1 MALTDK
7 LTNIADAI
15 REKTGS
21 TRTMNLEEMAAAVTN
36 IKIPT
41 INTEVEDALLT
52 RTLTSYENDR
62 ITELGRYGLQGMRLL
77 ETVSLPN
84 LVKTPFDAFADCT
97 ALKHVSLP
105 KYTGLEGRSRM
116 FDHCSA
122 LTDDSFD
129 IPNLIHTNALD
140 FRECTG
146 LTKVPYESQLNYVGD
161 ACFMN
166 CLIQSVNLPNV
177 TGIGFSSFQA
187 CKSLVRVDVGVGQR
201 GTLRRD
207 TFNGCSALE
216 TCILRADAFLPMD
229 NTSAFKGTPIES
241 GTGYIY
247 VPSALVDQYKAATN
261 WTVYADQIR
270 AIEDYSEITG
280 GL

>member
-7 LTNIADAI
+7 LVAIADAI
-15 REKTGS
+15 REKTGK
-21 TRTMNLEEMAAAVTN
+21 TDEMTLNQMAVE
-36 IKIPT
+36 IDEIASG
-41 INTEVEDALLT
+41 NTEVEDALLT

-62 ITELGRYGLQGMRLL
+62 ITELGRYGLQGMRLM

-84 LVKTPFDAFADCT
+84 LVKTPIDAFADCT

-105 KYTGLEGRSRM
+105 KYTGLQGGSRM
-116 FDHCSA
+116 FTRCSA

-129 IPNLIHTNALD
+129 IPNLIHTNAWD
-140 FRECTG
+140 FQECTG
-146 LTKVPYESQLNYVGD
+146 LTKIPYESQLDYIGD
-161 ACFMN
+161 WCFAN

-177 TGIGFSSFQA
+177 TRIGYSSFYD
-187 CKSLVRVDVGVGQR
+187 CKSLVRVDVGVKQR
-201 GTLRRD
+201 NILRRD

-216 TCILRADAFLPMD
+216 TCILRADAFLPME
-229 NTSAFKGTPIES
+229 NTSAFQGTPIES

-247 VPSALVDQYKAATN
+247 VPSALVGQYKAATN

>member
-7 LTNIADAI
+7 LVAIADAI
-15 REKTGS
+15 RKKTGK
-21 TRTMNLEEMAAAVTN
+21 TDKMTLNQMAVEIDEIASG
-36 IKIPT
+36 
-41 INTEVEDALLT
+41 NTEVEDALLT

-84 LVKTPFDAFADCT
+84 LVKTAIDAFSECT

-105 KYTGLEGRSRM
+105 KYTGLEGGSKM
-116 FDHCSA
+116 FHSCSA

-129 IPNLIHTNALD
+129 IPNLIHTNAWD
-140 FRECTG
+140 FWECTG
-146 LTKVPYESQLNYVGD
+146 LTKIPYESQLNYVGD
-161 ACFMN
+161 NCFRS
-166 CLIQSVNLPNV
+166 CLIQSANLPNV
-177 TGIGFSSFQA
+177 TGIGYGSFQD
-187 CKSLVRVDVGVGQR
+187 CKSLVRVDVGVKQR
-201 GTLRRD
+201 NTLRRD

-216 TCILRADAFLPMD
+216 TCIFRADAFLPMD

>member
-1 MALTDK
+1 MALTNK
-7 LTNIADAI
+7 LVAIADAI
-15 REKTGS
+15 RKKTGK
-21 TRTMNLEEMAAAVTN
+21 TDEMTLNQMAVE
-36 IKIPT
+36 IDGIASG
-41 INTEVEDALLT
+41 NTEVEDAMIA
-52 RTLTSYENDR
+52 RTLTSYENGK
-62 ITELGRYGLQGMRLL
+62 ITEFGRYCFQGMLLL

-84 LVKTPFDAFADCT
+84 LVKTPIDAFADCK

-105 KYTGLEGRSRM
+105 KYTGLQGGSRM
-116 FDHCSA
+116 FDRCSA

-129 IPNLIHTNALD
+129 IPNLIHTNTFD
-140 FRECTG
+140 FHECTG
-146 LTKVPYESQLNYVGD
+146 LTKIPYESQLDYVGD
-161 ACFMN
+161 LCFDN
-166 CLIQSVNLPNV
+166 CLIQSANLPNV
-177 TGIGFSSFQA
+177 TGIGQGSFRN
-187 CKSLVRVDVGVGQR
+187 CKSLVRVDVGVKQR
-201 GTLRRD
+201 RTLRRD

-216 TCILRADAFLPMD
+216 TCILRADIFLPMD
-229 NTSAFKGTPIES
+229 QTSAFEGTPIES

>member
-7 LTNIADAI
+7 LVAIADAI
-15 REKTGS
+15 RKKTGK
-21 TRTMNLEEMAAAVTN
+21 TDKMTLNQMAVEINEIASG
-36 IKIPT
+36 
-41 INTEVEDALLT
+41 NTEVEDALLT
-52 RTLTSYENDR
+52 GTITSYENDR
-62 ITELGRYGLQGMRLL
+62 ITELGRYGLQGKSLL

-84 LVKTPFDAFADCT
+84 LVKTPIDAFSDCT

-105 KYTGLEGRSRM
+105 KYTGLQGGSRM
-116 FDHCSA
+116 FLRCSA

-129 IPNLIHTNALD
+129 IPNLIHTNAWD
-140 FRECTG
+140 FCDCTG
-146 LTKVPYESQLNYVGD
+146 LTKIPYESQLDYVGD
-161 ACFMN
+161 HCFRN
-166 CLIQSVNLPNV
+166 CLIQSANLPNV
-177 TGIGFSSFQA
+177 TGIGYSSFMD
-187 CKSLVRVDVGVGQR
+187 CKSLIRVDVGVKQR
-201 GTLRRD
+201 NTLRRD
-207 TFNGCSALE
+207 TFKGCSALE

-229 NTSAFKGTPIES
+229 NTSAFEGTPIES

-270 AIEDYSEITG
+270 AIEDYPEITG

>member
-7 LTNIADAI
+7 LVAIADAI
-15 REKTGS
+15 REKTGK
-21 TRTMNLEEMAAAVTN
+21 TDKMTLNQMAVEIDEIASG
-36 IKIPT
+36 
-41 INTEVEDALLT
+41 NTEVEDAFLT
-52 RTLTSYENDR
+52 RTFTSYENDR

-84 LVKTPFDAFADCT
+84 LVKTPIDAFADCT

-105 KYTGLEGRSRM
+105 KYTGLQGGSRM
-116 FDHCSA
+116 FQHCSA

-129 IPNLIHTNALD
+129 IPNLIHTNAGD
-140 FRECTG
+140 FWDCTG
-146 LTKVPYESQLNYVGD
+146 LTKIPYESQLDYVGD
-161 ACFMN
+161 HCFRG
-166 CLIQSVNLPNV
+166 CLIQSANLPDV
-177 TGIGFSSFQA
+177 TGIGYSSFQD
-187 CKSLVRVDVGVGQR
+187 CKSLVRVDVGVKQR
-201 GTLRRD
+201 RTLRKD

-216 TCILRADAFLPMD
+216 TCIFRADAFLPMD

>member
-7 LTNIADAI
+7 LVAIADAI
-15 REKTGS
+15 REKTGK
-21 TRTMNLEEMAAAVTN
+21 TDEMTLNQMAVE
-36 IKIPT
+36 IDEIASG
-41 INTEVEDALLT
+41 NTEVEDALLT

-62 ITELGRYGLQGMRLL
+62 ITELGRYGLQGMRLM

-84 LVKTPFDAFADCT
+84 LVKTPIDAFADCT

-105 KYTGLEGRSRM
+105 KYTGLQGGSRM
-116 FDHCSA
+116 FIRCSA

-129 IPNLIHTNALD
+129 IPNLIHTNAWD
-140 FRECTG
+140 FQECTG
-146 LTKVPYESQLNYVGD
+146 LTKIPYESQLDYVGD
-161 ACFMN
+161 MSFRN

-177 TGIGFSSFQA
+177 TGIGYSSFYD
-187 CKSLVRVDVGVGQR
+187 CKSLGRVDVGVKQR
-201 GTLRRD
+201 KTLRRD

-216 TCILRADAFLPMD
+216 TCILRADAFLPME

>member
-7 LTNIADAI
+7 LVAIADAI
-15 REKTGS
+15 RKKTGK
-21 TRTMNLEEMAAAVTN
+21 TDEMTLNQMAVE
-36 IKIPT
+36 IDEIASG
-41 INTEVEDALLT
+41 NTEVEDAMLT

-62 ITELGRYGLQGMRLL
+62 ITELGRYGLQGMLLL

-84 LVKTPFDAFADCT
+84 LVKTPIDAFADCT

-105 KYTGLEGRSRM
+105 KYTGLQGGSRM
-116 FDHCSA
+116 FDRCSA
-122 LTDDSFD
+122 LTDDSID
-129 IPNLIHTNALD
+129 IPNLIQTNAWD
-140 FRECTG
+140 FWTCTG
-146 LTKVPYESQLNYVGD
+146 LTKIPYESQLDYVGD
-161 ACFMN
+161 MCFRD
-166 CLIQSVNLPNV
+166 CLIQSANLPNA
-177 TGIGFSSFQA
+177 TWIGYSSFQD
-187 CKSLVRVDVGVGQR
+187 CKSLVRVDVGVKQR
-201 GTLRRD
+201 NTLRKD

-216 TCILRADAFLPMD
+216 TCILRADVFLPMD
-229 NTSAFKGTPIES
+229 NISAFVGTPIES

-270 AIEDYSEITG
+270 AIEDYPEITG

>member
-7 LTNIADAI
+7 LVAIADAI
-15 REKTGS
+15 REKTGK
-21 TRTMNLEEMAAAVTN
+21 TDEMTLNQMAVEIN
-36 IKIPT
+36 EIASG
-41 INTEVEDALLT
+41 NTEVEDAMLT

-84 LVKTPFDAFADCT
+84 LVKTEINAFTDCT

-105 KYTGLEGRSRM
+105 KYTGLQGGARM
-116 FDHCSA
+116 FFQCST

-129 IPNLIHTNALD
+129 IPNLIHTNAWD
-140 FRECTG
+140 FYDCTG
-146 LTKVPYESQLNYVGD
+146 LTKVPYESQLDYVGD
-161 ACFMN
+161 YCFRN
-166 CLIQSVNLPNV
+166 CLIQSANLPNV
-177 TGIGFSSFQA
+177 TRIGYSSFMD
-187 CKSLVRVDVGVGQR
+187 CKSLVRVDVGVKQR
-201 GTLRRD
+201 NTLRGE
-207 TFNGCSALE
+207 TFKGCSALE
-216 TCILRADAFLPMD
+216 TCILRADVFLPMD
-229 NTSAFKGTPIES
+229 QTSAFEGTPIES

-270 AIEDYSEITG
+270 AIEDVSEITG

>member
-7 LTNIADAI
+7 LVAIANAI
-15 REKTGS
+15 RKKTGK
-21 TRTMNLEEMAAAVTN
+21 TDKMTLNQMAVEIDEIASG
-36 IKIPT
+36 
-41 INTEVEDALLT
+41 NTEVEDAMLT

-62 ITELGRYGLQGMRLL
+62 ITELGRYGLQGMFLL

-84 LVKTPFDAFADCT
+84 LVKTPIDAFVDCT
-97 ALKHVSLP
+97 ALRHVSLP
-105 KYTGLEGRSRM
+105 KYTGLQGGSRM
-116 FDHCSA
+116 FCRCSA

-129 IPNLIHTNALD
+129 IPNLIHTNAWD

-146 LTKVPYESQLNYVGD
+146 LTKIPYESQLNYVGD
-161 ACFMN
+161 NCFRS
-166 CLIQSVNLPNV
+166 CLIQSANLPNV
-177 TGIGFSSFQA
+177 TGIGYASFQD
-187 CKSLVRVDVGVGQR
+187 CKSLVRVDVGVKQR
-201 GTLRRD
+201 RTLRRD

>member
-1 MALTDK
+1 
-7 LTNIADAI
+7 
-15 REKTGS
+15 
-21 TRTMNLEEMAAAVTN
+21 
-36 IKIPT
+36 
-41 INTEVEDALLT
+41 
-52 RTLTSYENDR
+52 
-62 ITELGRYGLQGMRLL
+62 
-77 ETVSLPN
+77 
-84 LVKTPFDAFADCT
+84 
-97 ALKHVSLP
+97 
-105 KYTGLEGRSRM
+105 M

-129 IPNLIHTNALD
+129 IPNLIHTNAFD

-270 AIEDYSEITG
+270 AIEDYPEITG

>member
-7 LTNIADAI
+7 LVAIANAI
-15 REKTGS
+15 REKTGK
-21 TRTMNLEEMAAAVTN
+21 TDKMTLNQMAVEIDEIASG
-36 IKIPT
+36 
-41 INTEVEDALLT
+41 NTEVEDAMLT
-52 RTLTSYENDR
+52 RTLTSYENNR

-84 LVKTPFDAFADCT
+84 LVKTPIDAFVDCT

-105 KYTGLEGRSRM
+105 KYTGLQGGSRM
-116 FDHCSA
+116 FDRCSS

-146 LTKVPYESQLNYVGD
+146 LTKVPYESQLDYIGD
-161 ACFMN
+161 WCFAN

-177 TGIGFSSFQA
+177 TGIGQSSFYD
-187 CKSLVRVDVGVGQR
+187 CKSLVRVDVGVKQR
-201 GTLRRD
+201 KTLRRD

>member
-7 LTNIADAI
+7 LVAIANAI
-15 REKTGS
+15 REKTGK
-21 TRTMNLEEMAAAVTN
+21 TDKMTLNQMAVEIDEIASG
-36 IKIPT
+36 
-41 INTEVEDALLT
+41 NTEAEDALLT
-52 RTLTSYENDR
+52 RTLTSYENNR
-62 ITELGRYGLQGMRLL
+62 ITELGRYGLQGMFLL

-84 LVKTPFDAFADCT
+84 LVKTPIDAFVDCT

-105 KYTGLEGRSRM
+105 KYTGLQGGSRM
-116 FDHCSA
+116 FNHCSS

-129 IPNLIHTNALD
+129 IPNLIHTNAHD

-146 LTKVPYESQLNYVGD
+146 LTKVPYESQLDYIGD
-161 ACFMN
+161 WCFAN

-177 TGIGFSSFQA
+177 TGIGYSSFFD
-187 CKSLVRVDVGVGQR
+187 CKSLVRVDVGVKQR
-201 GTLRRD
+201 NTLRRD

-216 TCILRADAFLPMD
+216 TCIFRADAFLPMD

>member
-7 LTNIADAI
+7 LVAIADAI
-15 REKTGS
+15 REKTGK
-21 TRTMNLEEMAAAVTN
+21 TDKMTLNQMAVEIDEIASG
-36 IKIPT
+36 
-41 INTEVEDALLT
+41 NTEVEDALLT
-52 RTLTSYENDR
+52 RTLTSYENNR
-62 ITELGRYGLQGMRLL
+62 ITELGRYGLQGMLLL

-84 LVKTPFDAFADCT
+84 LVKAPIDAFADCK

-105 KYTGLEGRSRM
+105 KYTGLQGGSRM
-116 FDHCSA
+116 FDRCSA

-146 LTKVPYESQLNYVGD
+146 LTKIPYESQLNYVGD
-161 ACFMN
+161 MCFEN
-166 CLIQSVNLPNV
+166 CLIPSANLPNV
-177 TGIGFSSFQA
+177 TGIGYSSFRN
-187 CKSLVRVDVGVGQR
+187 CKSLVRVDVGVKQR
-201 GTLRRD
+201 KTLRHD

-229 NTSAFKGTPIES
+229 NISAFVGTPIGS

-247 VPSALVDQYKAATN
+247 VPSTLVDQYKAATN

-270 AIEDYSEITG
+270 AIEDYPEITG

>member
-7 LTNIADAI
+7 LVAIADAI
-15 REKTGS
+15 REKTGK
-21 TRTMNLEEMAAAVTN
+21 TDEMTLNQMAVE
-36 IKIPT
+36 ISEIASG
-41 INTEVEDALLT
+41 NTEVEDAMLT

-84 LVKTPFDAFADCT
+84 LVKTEIDAFADCT

-105 KYTGLEGRSRM
+105 KYTGLQGGARM
-116 FDHCSA
+116 FYRCSA

-129 IPNLIHTNALD
+129 IPNLIHTNAWD
-140 FRECTG
+140 FFDCTG
-146 LTKVPYESQLNYVGD
+146 LTKIPYEFQLDYVGD
-161 ACFMN
+161 HCFRN
-166 CLIQSVNLPNV
+166 CLIQSANLSNV
-177 TGIGFSSFQA
+177 TGIGFSSFQD
-187 CKSLVRVDVGVGQR
+187 CKSLVRVDVGVKQR
-201 GTLRRD
+201 NTLRLD
-207 TFNGCSALE
+207 TFKGCSALE
-216 TCILRADAFLPMD
+216 TCIFRADAFLPMD
-229 NTSAFKGTPIES
+229 VTSAFIGTPIES

>member
-7 LTNIADAI
+7 LVAIADAI
-15 REKTGS
+15 RKKTGK
-21 TRTMNLEEMAAAVTN
+21 TDEMTLNQMAVEIN
-36 IKIPT
+36 EIASG
-41 INTEVEDALLT
+41 NTEVEDALLT
-52 RTLTSYENDR
+52 GTLTSYENDR
-62 ITELGRYGLQGMRLL
+62 ITELGRYSLQGKLLL

-84 LVKTPFDAFADCT
+84 LVKTAIDAFSDCT

-105 KYTGLEGRSRM
+105 KYTGLQGGSRM
-116 FDHCSA
+116 FYRCSA

-129 IPNLIHTNALD
+129 IPNLIYTNAWD
-140 FRECTG
+140 FFDCTG
-146 LTKVPYESQLNYVGD
+146 LTKIPYESQLNYVGD
-161 ACFMN
+161 FCFRN
-166 CLIQSVNLPNV
+166 CLIQSANLPNV
-177 TGIGFSSFQA
+177 TGIGHSSFQD
-187 CKSLVRVDVGVGQR
+187 CKSLVRVDVGVKQR
-201 GTLRRD
+201 NTLRRD

-229 NTSAFKGTPIES
+229 NTSTFKGTPIES

>member
-7 LTNIADAI
+7 LVAIADAI
-15 REKTGS
+15 REKTGK
-21 TRTMNLEEMAAAVTN
+21 TDKMTLNQMAVEIDEIASG
-36 IKIPT
+36 
-41 INTEVEDALLT
+41 NTEVEDALLT

-62 ITELGRYGLQGMRLL
+62 ITELGRYVLQGMLLL

-84 LVKTPFDAFADCT
+84 LVKAPIDAFADCK

-105 KYTGLEGRSRM
+105 KYTGLQGGSRM
-116 FDHCSA
+116 FDRCSA

-146 LTKVPYESQLNYVGD
+146 LTKIPYESQLNYVGD
-161 ACFMN
+161 MCFRN
-166 CLIQSVNLPNV
+166 CLIQSANLPNV
-177 TGIGFSSFQA
+177 TGIGYSSFQD
-187 CKSLVRVDVGVGQR
+187 CKSLVRVDVGVKQR
-201 GTLRRD
+201 RTLRRD

-229 NTSAFKGTPIES
+229 NISAFVGTPIGS

-247 VPSALVDQYKAATN
+247 VPSTLVDQYKAATN

-270 AIEDYSEITG
+270 AIEDYPEITG

>member
-7 LTNIADAI
+7 LVAIADAI
-15 REKTGS
+15 REKTGK
-21 TRTMNLEEMAAAVTN
+21 TDKMTLNQMAVEIDEIASG
-36 IKIPT
+36 
-41 INTEVEDALLT
+41 NTEVEDALLT

-62 ITELGRYGLQGMRLL
+62 ITELGRYGLQGMFLL

-84 LVKTPFDAFADCT
+84 LVKTPIDAFADCK

-105 KYTGLEGRSRM
+105 KYTGLQGGARM
-116 FDHCSA
+116 FSFCSA

-129 IPNLIHTNALD
+129 IPNLIQTNAWD

-146 LTKVPYESQLNYVGD
+146 LTKVPYESQLDYVGD
-161 ACFMN
+161 MCFDN
-166 CLIQSVNLPNV
+166 CLIQSANLPNV
-177 TGIGFSSFQA
+177 TKIGYSSFRN
-187 CKSLVRVDVGVGQR
+187 CKSLVRVDVGVKQR
-201 GTLRRD
+201 NTLRLD

-216 TCILRADAFLPMD
+216 TCILRADVFLPMD
-229 NTSAFKGTPIES
+229 NISAFVGTPIES

-270 AIEDYSEITG
+270 AIEDYPEITG

>member
-7 LTNIADAI
+7 LVTIADAI
-15 REKTGS
+15 REKTGK
-21 TRTMNLEEMAAAVTN
+21 TDKMTLNQMAVEIDEIASG
-36 IKIPT
+36 
-41 INTEVEDALLT
+41 NTEVEDAMLT
-52 RTLTSYENDR
+52 RTLTSYENNR

-84 LVKTPFDAFADCT
+84 LVKTPIDAFADCT

-105 KYTGLEGRSRM
+105 KYTGLQGGSRM
-116 FDHCSA
+116 FDRCSA

-129 IPNLIHTNALD
+129 IPNLIHTNGLD

-146 LTKVPYESQLNYVGD
+146 LTKVPYESQLDYVGD
-161 ACFMN
+161 MCFMN
-166 CLIQSVNLPNV
+166 CLIQSANLPNV
-177 TGIGFSSFQA
+177 TGIGYSSFYG
-187 CKSLVRVDVGVGQR
+187 CKSLVRVDAGVKQR

>member
-7 LTNIADAI
+7 LVAIADAI
-15 REKTGS
+15 REKTGK
-21 TRTMNLEEMAAAVTN
+21 TDEMTLNQMAVE
-36 IKIPT
+36 IDGIASG
-41 INTEVEDALLT
+41 NTEVEDAMLT

-62 ITELGRYGLQGMRLL
+62 ITELGRYGLQGMFLL

-84 LVKTPFDAFADCT
+84 LVKTSFDAFADCT

-105 KYTGLEGRSRM
+105 KYTGLQGGSRM
-116 FDHCSA
+116 FYRCSS

-146 LTKVPYESQLNYVGD
+146 LTKVPYESQLNYIGD
-161 ACFMN
+161 WCFAN

-177 TGIGFSSFQA
+177 TGIGNSSFYD
-187 CKSLVRVDVGVGQR
+187 CKSLVRVDVGVKQR
-201 GTLRRD
+201 NTLRRD

-270 AIEDYSEITG
+270 AIEAYSEITG

>member
-7 LTNIADAI
+7 LVAIADAI
-15 REKTGS
+15 REKTGK
-21 TRTMNLEEMAAAVTN
+21 TDEMTLNQMAVE
-36 IKIPT
+36 IDEIASG
-41 INTEVEDALLT
+41 NTEVEDALLT

-62 ITELGRYGLQGMRLL
+62 ITELGRYGLQGMRLM

-84 LVKTPFDAFADCT
+84 LVKTPIDAFADCT

-105 KYTGLEGRSRM
+105 KYTGLQGGSRM
-116 FDHCSA
+116 FTRCSA

-129 IPNLIHTNALD
+129 IPNLIHTNTLD
-140 FRECTG
+140 FQECTG
-146 LTKVPYESQLNYVGD
+146 LTKIPYESQLDYVGD
-161 ACFMN
+161 MSFTN
-166 CLIQSVNLPNV
+166 CLIQSANLPNV
-177 TGIGFSSFQA
+177 TGIGFSSFRD
-187 CKSLVRVDVGVGQR
+187 CKSLVRVDVGVKQR
-201 GTLRRD
+201 KTLRKE
-207 TFNGCSALE
+207 TFEGCSALE
-216 TCILRADAFLPMD
+216 TCILRADAFLPME
-229 NTSAFKGTPIES
+229 NTSAFQGTPIES

-247 VPSALVDQYKAATN
+247 VPSALVGQYKAATN

>member
-1 MALTDK
+1 
-7 LTNIADAI
+7 
-15 REKTGS
+15 
-21 TRTMNLEEMAAAVTN
+21 
-36 IKIPT
+36 
-41 INTEVEDALLT
+41 
-52 RTLTSYENDR
+52 
-62 ITELGRYGLQGMRLL
+62 
-77 ETVSLPN
+77 
-84 LVKTPFDAFADCT
+84 
-97 ALKHVSLP
+97 
-105 KYTGLEGRSRM
+105 M
-116 FDHCSA
+116 FYRCSS

-146 LTKVPYESQLNYVGD
+146 LTKVPYESQLNYIGD
-161 ACFMN
+161 WCFAN
-166 CLIQSVNLPNV
+166 RLIQSVNLPNV
-177 TGIGFSSFQA
+177 TRIGYSSFYD
-187 CKSLVRVDVGVGQR
+187 CKSLVRVDVGVKQR
-201 GTLRRD
+201 NTLRRD

>member
-7 LTNIADAI
+7 LVAIANAI
-15 REKTGS
+15 REKTGK
-21 TRTMNLEEMAAAVTN
+21 TDKMTLNQMAVEIDEIASG
-36 IKIPT
+36 
-41 INTEVEDALLT
+41 NTEVEDALLT

-62 ITELGRYGLQGMRLL
+62 ITELGRYGLQGMLLL

-84 LVKTPFDAFADCT
+84 LVKTPIDAFADCK

-105 KYTGLEGRSRM
+105 KYTGLQGGSRM
-116 FDHCSA
+116 FARCSA

-140 FRECTG
+140 FNECTG
-146 LTKVPYESQLNYVGD
+146 LTKIPYESQLDYVGD
-161 ACFMN
+161 MCFRN
-166 CLIQSVNLPNV
+166 CLIQSANLPNV
-177 TGIGFSSFQA
+177 TGIGYCSFQD
-187 CKSLVRVDVGVGQR
+187 CKSLVRVDVGVKQR
-201 GTLRRD
+201 NTLRRE
-207 TFNGCSALE
+207 TFKGCSALE

-247 VPSALVDQYKAATN
+247 VPSALVGQYKAATN

>member
-7 LTNIADAI
+7 LVAIADAI
-15 REKTGS
+15 REKTGK
-21 TRTMNLEEMAAAVTN
+21 TDKMTLNQMAVEIDEIASG
-36 IKIPT
+36 
-41 INTEVEDALLT
+41 NTEVEDALLT

-62 ITELGRYGLQGMRLL
+62 ITELGRYGLQGMLLL

-84 LVKTPFDAFADCT
+84 LVKAPIDAFADCK

-105 KYTGLEGRSRM
+105 KYTGLQGGSRM
-116 FDHCSA
+116 FDRCSA

-146 LTKVPYESQLNYVGD
+146 LTKIPYESQLNYVGD
-161 ACFMN
+161 MCFEN
-166 CLIQSVNLPNV
+166 CLIPSANLPNV
-177 TGIGFSSFQA
+177 TGIGYSSFRN
-187 CKSLVRVDVGVGQR
+187 CKSLVRVDVGVKQR
-201 GTLRRD
+201 KTLRGD

-229 NTSAFKGTPIES
+229 NISAFVGTPIGS

-247 VPSALVDQYKAATN
+247 VPSTLVDQYKAATN

-270 AIEDYSEITG
+270 AIEDYPEITG